1 MATESTLRSKKLEIH
16 PLQVCE
22 NLQEARLAS
31 FSRRAGAFILDW
43 IIIILCTQM
52 LWLIL
57 PLMIAFWIIRG
68 RMRKSLRKGQRMIKR
83 SVLLAD
89 RQLASYEVD
98 VKVRRRFD
106 RYLVVYLYI
115 LMYLPIV
122 LAAGWFISWIVQLVS
137 PDQYE
142 VLTNQADQVAST
154 LFRPINDLND
164 AVNLLGRFLGA
175 FLYFALFTWQWDG
188 QTPGKRLLHVKAA
201 KISGASFTF
210 WSSLERATGY
220 TSSAA
225 FLLYGFLQYFWDR
238 NRQTT
243 HDKIAETVVIEA

>member
-1 MATESTLRSKKLEIH
+1 MATDSTLRPKKLEIL
-16 PLQVCE
+16 PLKVGDD
-22 NLQEARLAS
+22 LQEAQLAS
-31 FSRRAGAFILDW
+31 FSRRASAFFLDW
-43 IIIILCTQM
+43 IIIILCTNM

-68 RMRKSLRKGQRMIKR
+68 RMRKSLRKGRRMIR
-83 SVLLAD
+83 RNVLLAD

-98 VKVRRRFD
+98 LKVRRQFN
-106 RYLVVYLYI
+106 RYMVVYLYI
-115 LMYLPIV
+115 LMYLPLV
-122 LAAGWFISWIVQLVS
+122 LATGWFISWIVQLIS
-137 PDQYE
+137 PDQYGL
-142 VLTNQADQVAST
+142 LTEQADQMTST
-154 LFRPINDLND
+154 LFRPVNDLND
-164 AVNLLGRFLGA
+164 AVSLLGRFLGA

-188 QTPGKRLLHVKAA
+188 QTPGKRLLHIKAA
-201 KISGASFTF
+201 KINGASFTF

-243 HDKIAETVVIEA
+243 HDKISETVVVEA

>member
-1 MATESTLRSKKLEIH
+1 MATDSTLRPKKLEIL
-16 PLQVCE
+16 PLKVGDD
-22 NLQEARLAS
+22 LQEAQLAS
-31 FSRRAGAFILDW
+31 FSRRASAFILDW
-43 IIIILCTQM
+43 IIIILCTNM

-68 RMRKSLRKGQRMIKR
+68 RMRKSLRKGRRMIKR
-83 SVLLAD
+83 NVLLAD

-98 VKVRRRFD
+98 LKVRRRFN
-106 RYLVVYLYI
+106 RYMVVYLYI
-115 LMYLPIV
+115 LMYLPLV
-122 LAAGWFISWIVQLVS
+122 LATGWFISWIVQLIS
-137 PDQYE
+137 PDQYGL
-142 VLTNQADQVAST
+142 LTEQADQMTST
-154 LFRPINDLND
+154 LFRPVNDLND
-164 AVNLLGRFLGA
+164 AVSLLGRFLGA

-188 QTPGKRLLHVKAA
+188 QTPGKRLLHIKAA
-201 KISGASFTF
+201 KINGASFTF

-243 HDKIAETVVIEA
+243 HDKISETVVVEA